1 MHKTSATVF
10 RGLNVA
16 VALAA
21 VALCASIASAEQP
34 QVVLNRDGSTISL
47 EAYAP
52 NIIRV
57 TLSLLKEPA
66 LAAPG
71 FGFVATASA
80 AGWAQQ
86 HSDQADTYRSSRLV
100 VSVAKKIFPPPPCP
114 HSWISP
120 SFSMAPPRPRTSP
133 SAHPKAK
140 SSWT

>member
-71 FGFVATASA
+71 
-80 AGWAQQ
+80 
-86 HSDQADTYRSSRLV
+86 
-100 VSVAKKIFPPPPCP
+100 
-114 HSWISP
+114 
-120 SFSMAPPRPRTSP
+120 
-133 SAHPKAK
+133 
-140 SSWT
+140 